1 MAKQKNRAKLHL
13 TTVMPMLL
21 GLVLIIAMA
30 AAYVSDLMTISSKRQ
45 ELAGVEAQ
53 LEQQLADNAEL
64 QRILDGD
71 DAAIRERVAR
81 DTYDYAAPNERVFV
95 DMSGK

>member
-1 MAKQKNRAKLHL
+1 MQKKAKKKMRLSAAIPVLCG
-13 TTVMPMLL
+13 V
-21 GLVLIIAMA
+21 GLIIMMT
-30 AAYVSDLMTISSKRQ
+30 AAYVSDLMMIAAKQQ
-45 ELAGVEAQ
+45 ELAGVQAQ
-53 LEQQLADNAEL
+53 LDQQKASNAEL

-71 DAAIRERVAR
+71 DAAIQERVAR

>member
-1 MAKQKNRAKLHL
+1 MKKKAKAKRHL
-13 TTVMPMLL
+13 TATIPMLCCM
-21 GLVLIIAMA
+21 VLIVMMMA
-30 AAYVSDLMTISSKRQ
+30 SYVSDLVMIAAKKQ
-45 ELAGVEAQ
+45 ELAGVQNQ
-53 LEQQLADNAEL
+53 LNEQLARNAEL

-71 DAAIRERVAR
+71 DDAIRERVAR

>member
-1 MAKQKNRAKLHL
+1 MQRKAKKKLHL
-13 TTVMPMLL
+13 SAAIP
-21 GLVLIIAMA
+21 VLIGMVLIVMMT
-30 AAYVSDLMTISSKRQ
+30 AAYVSDLMMIAAKKQ
-45 ELAGVEAQ
+45 ELSGVQAQ
-53 LEQQLADNAEL
+53 LDQQKASNAEL

-71 DAAIRERVAR
+71 DAAIQERVAR